1 MANVLNPE
9 PESIT
14 LNTTLEPTT
23 LEPATELEQPPFES
37 TSNPETAEVVE
48 VPALDADAPTEP
60 VAKAVPVEA
69 APAEEIAPEIV
80 AQAEPVVEAK
90 AEPVVAAAAEPVVE
104 AKAEPVV
111 AAKAEPVVEAKAEP
125 VVEAKAEPVV
135 AAVAETAAEIQAAP
149 EAAPPATAAAPVAR
163 AKAPEH
169 GLESM
174 DDFSAA
180 LAAFEREQAAE
191 AAAVEAYGDKI
202 VSGTVIKQTEKHL
215 VVDVGLKSEGLV
227 PLEQVLDH
235 SGAVRFNPGDVI
247 DVVIEREE
255 PEGGYLV
262 SFERAQRLRIW
273 DTIEKAA
280 NDKTP
285 MTGTVISRVKGGLTV
300 DIGLK
305 AFLPGSQL
313 EIRPV
318 RNLDGYLGQQIE
330 VRVIKLNKKRGNVVV
345 SRKEILEE
353 EQNAKRSTTLE
364 HLGEGAILTGT
375 VKNLTDYGAFV
386 DLGGIDGLLH
396 ITDMSWGRL
405 THPRDLVNV
414 GDEIQVKVLKFD
426 KDKQRVSLGFKQL
439 TPDPWLDASERY
451 PVGAHV
457 KGRVLSVT
465 DYGAFVELEQGIEGL
480 VHLSEMTWSKR
491 LKHPSKLVKPGD
503 EVETVV
509 LSVNPADRRI
519 SLGMKQL
526 LENPWENLTEKY
538 PTGAVVE
545 GRVRN
550 LTDFGAFIEIEDGI
564 DGLVHVSNLSWTKRV
579 KHPSEIVKKGE
590 KVKAVVLGVEP
601 AEPASLA
608 GHQAVAA
615 RRLGELLRLA
625 SGGRRGPRQGAAD
638 GAIWSLRRDRGGCR
652 GSLPHL
658 RGRRRR
664 RIEAGD
670 GPGARLQDHQDQR
683 RGEEGGLEPARHRPG
698 GQPHT
703 GRALQGGYS
712 QASGLQLHHHARR
725 PDQLAQGRALSRFP
739 FRHQCTTA
747 ALRGGRCCLDF
758 VFHSFS
764 LCPASTLA
772 SATPGVSFQVK
783 ESSTMPRNVDARIPY
798 SAEFQP

>member
-1 MANVLNPE
+1 MSNVLNPE
-9 PESIT
+9 PESTT
-14 LNTTLEPTT
+14 LNTELETPT
-23 LEPATELEQPPFES
+23 LEPATESLQPSSES
-37 TSNPETAEVVE
+37 TSTPETAVVVE

-60 VAKAVPVEA
+60 EVQA
-69 APAEEIAPEIV
+69 APAEVPA
-80 AQAEPVVEAK
+80 VVEAP
-90 AEPVVAAAAEPVVE
+90 AP
-104 AKAEPVV
+104 
-111 AAKAEPVVEAKAEP
+111 
-125 VVEAKAEPVV
+125 
-135 AAVAETAAEIQAAP
+135 AAEIPAAPEVQAAPAEVPAAVEAPAPAAEEIAAPAAETTETAAP
-149 EAAPPATAAAPVAR
+149 EAAH
-163 AKAPEH
+163 EDH
-169 GLESM
+169 LESM

-180 LAAFEREQAAE
+180 LEAFEREQAAE
-191 AAAVEAYGDKI
+191 AAAVEAYGDK
-202 VSGTVIKQTEKHL
+202 VVQGTVIKQTEKHL

-235 SGAVRFNPGDVI
+235 TGAVKFNAGDVI

-262 SFERAQRLRIW
+262 SYEKAQRLRVW
-273 DTIEKAA
+273 DSIEKAA

-285 MTGTVISRVKGGLTV
+285 VTGTVIARVKGGLTV

-318 RNLDGYLGQQIE
+318 RNLDGYLGQPIE

-353 EQNAKRSTTLE
+353 EQNARRSTTLE
-364 HLGEGAILTGT
+364 HLFEGAVLTGT

-414 GDEIQVKVLKFD
+414 SDEIQVKVLKFD

-509 LSVNPADRRI
+509 LNVNPSDRRI

-526 LENPWENLTEKY
+526 MENPWENLADRY
-538 PTGAVVE
+538 PAGTIVE

-579 KHPSEIVKKGE
+579 KHPSEVVKKGE

-601 AEPASLA
+601 
-608 GHQAVAA
+608 QN
-615 RRLGELLRLA
+615 RRLSLGIKQLQPDVWESFFAAHRVGDVVHGKVLRTA
-625 SGGRRGPRQGAAD
+625 QFGAFVEIAE
-638 GAIWSLRRDRGGCR
+638 GVEGLCHIS
-652 GSLPHL
+652 
-658 RGRRRR
+658 
-664 RIEAGD
+664 EAGE
-670 GPGARLQDHQDQR
+670 
-683 RGEEGGLEPARHRPG
+683 GEEGASKLEVGLEHEFKIIKINVEEKKVG
-698 GQPHT
+698 LSL
-703 GRALQGGYS
+703 RAVNGTE
-712 QASGLQLHHHARR
+712 ASR
-725 PDQLAQGRALSRFP
+725 AQVESYKADHKHP
-739 FRHQCTTA
+739 
-747 ALRGGRCCLDF
+747 
-758 VFHSFS
+758 
-764 LCPASTLA
+764 
-772 SATPGVSFQVK
+772 VS
-783 ESSTMPRNVDARIPY
+783 SSTTTLGDLINWKSER
-798 SAEFQP
+798 

>member
-1 MANVLNPE
+1 MSNVLNPE

-14 LNTTLEPTT
+14 LNTELETPT
-23 LEPATELEQPPFES
+23 LEPATESEQPSYES
-37 TSNPETAEVVE
+37 TSNPEKAQVAQS
-48 VPALDADAPTEP
+48 PALDADAPTETGKTETAGS
-60 VAKAVPVEA
+60 VTEEA
-69 APAEEIAPEIV
+69 APAEETAPQ
-80 AQAEPVVEAK
+80 AQAEV
-90 AEPVVAAAAEPVVE
+90 
-104 AKAEPVV
+104 
-111 AAKAEPVVEAKAEP
+111 
-125 VVEAKAEPVV
+125 
-135 AAVAETAAEIQAAP
+135 AP
-149 EAAPPATAAAPVAR
+149 EPAHAAHDFQA
-163 AKAPEH
+163 
-169 GLESM
+169 GESM

-180 LAAFEREQAAE
+180 LEAFEREQAAE
-191 AAAVEAYGDKI
+191 AAAVEAYGDKL

-227 PLEQVLDH
+227 PLEQVQDH
-235 SGAVRFNPGDVI
+235 TGAVKFNPGDVI

-262 SFERAQRLRIW
+262 SYERAQRLRVW

-280 NDKTP
+280 NEKTP
-285 MTGTVISRVKGGLTV
+285 VIGTVVSRVKGGLTV

-305 AFLPGSQL
+305 AFLPGSQI

-364 HLGEGAILTGT
+364 HLGEGTVLTGT

-439 TPDPWLDASERY
+439 TPDPWLDAAERY

-601 AEPASLA
+601 
-608 GHQAVAA
+608 QN
-615 RRLGELLRLA
+615 RRLSLGIKQLQPDVWESFFATHRVGDVVHGKVLRTA
-625 SGGRRGPRQGAAD
+625 QFGAFVEIAE
-638 GAIWSLRRDRGGCR
+638 GVEGLCHIS
-652 GSLPHL
+652 
-658 RGRRRR
+658 
-664 RIEAGD
+664 EAGD
-670 GPGARLQDHQDQR
+670 DATKL
-683 RGEEGGLEPARHRPG
+683 ETGLEHEFKIIKINVEEKKVGLSLRAV
-698 GQPHT
+698 GQEAS
-703 GRALQGGYS
+703 RAQVENYK
-712 QASGLQLHHHARR
+712 ADAHKH
-725 PDQLAQGRALSRFP
+725 P
-739 FRHQCTTA
+739 
-747 ALRGGRCCLDF
+747 
-758 VFHSFS
+758 
-764 LCPASTLA
+764 
-772 SATPGVSFQVK
+772 VS
-783 ESSTMPRNVDARIPY
+783 SSTTTLGDLINWRKGER
-798 SAEFQP
+798 

>member
-14 LNTTLEPTT
+14 LTTELETPT
-23 LEPATELEQPPFES
+23 LEPAAELVQPSSES
-37 TSNPETAEVVE
+37 TSNPETAEVAKAVE
-48 VPALDADAPTEP
+48 ISALDADAPTEP
-60 VAKAVPVEA
+60 VAEA
-69 APAEEIAPEIV
+69 APAEVIPAEAAPV
-80 AQAEPVVEAK
+80 AEVAAEVPAQPEPAAVAVPELAIPAEAVAVLESAPVVEA
-90 AEPVVAAAAEPVVE
+90 PVTVAAPVVE
-104 AKAEPVV
+104 A
-111 AAKAEPVVEAKAEP
+111 
-125 VVEAKAEPVV
+125 
-135 AAVAETAAEIQAAP
+135 
-149 EAAPPATAAAPVAR
+149 APVA
-163 AKAPEH
+163 APAVAAPAPEKAAAHAEH

-202 VSGTVIKQTEKHL
+202 VSGTVLKQTEKHL

-235 SGAVRFNPGDVI
+235 TGAVKFQPGDVI
-247 DVVIEREE
+247 EVVIEREE

-262 SFERAQRLRIW
+262 SYERAQRLRVW

-285 MTGTVISRVKGGLTV
+285 VIGTVVSRVKGGLTV

-353 EQNAKRSTTLE
+353 EQTAKRSTTLE
-364 HLGEGAILTGT
+364 HLGEGAVLTGT

-439 TPDPWLDASERY
+439 TPDPWLDAAERY

-457 KGRVLSVT
+457 HGRVLSVT

-491 LKHPSKLVKPGD
+491 LKHPSKLVKPND

-538 PTGAVVE
+538 PAGTVVE

-601 AEPASLA
+601 
-608 GHQAVAA
+608 QN
-615 RRLGELLRLA
+615 RRLSLGIKQLQPDVWESFFAEHRVGDVVHGKVLRTA
-625 SGGRRGPRQGAAD
+625 QFGAFVEIAE
-638 GAIWSLRRDRGGCR
+638 GVEGLCHIS
-652 GSLPHL
+652 
-658 RGRRRR
+658 
-664 RIEAGD
+664 EAGD
-670 GPGARLQDHQDQR
+670 DGGPSKL
-683 RGEEGGLEPARHRPG
+683 ETGLEHDFKIIKINVEEKKVGLSLRAI
-698 GQPHT
+698 GQEAT
-703 GRALQGGYS
+703 RATVESYS
-712 QASGLQLHHHARR
+712 NNK
-725 PDQLAQGRALSRFP
+725 
-739 FRHQCTTA
+739 
-747 ALRGGRCCLDF
+747 
-758 VFHSFS
+758 
-764 LCPASTLA
+764 
-772 SATPGVSFQVK
+772 TPVS
-783 ESSTMPRNVDARIPY
+783 SSTTTLGDLINFRK
-798 SAEFQP
+798 SEH

>member
-1 MANVLNPE
+1 MSNVLNPE
-9 PESIT
+9 TESIT
-14 LNTTLEPTT
+14 LNTELETPT
-23 LEPATELEQPPFES
+23 LEPATELQQPSFES
-37 TSNPETAEVVE
+37 TSNPETAEITE
-48 VPALDADAPTEP
+48 AIEPFALDADATTEP
-60 VAKAVPVEA
+60 VAAAVPDEQASVAPELAPVELAESPAPVETAQTVEPVPVEEAVAAA
-69 APAEEIAPEIV
+69 APAV
-80 AQAEPVVEAK
+80 DEP
-90 AEPVVAAAAEPVVE
+90 AAAEPVVTE
-104 AKAEPVV
+104 AAAEPVV
-111 AAKAEPVVEAKAEP
+111 TEAAAEPVVTEP
-125 VVEAKAEPVV
+125 VT
-135 AAVAETAAEIQAAP
+135 AAVAVAAQPAPAPKRPAAH
-149 EAAPPATAAAPVAR
+149 
-163 AKAPEH
+163 PEH
-169 GLESM
+169 GTESM
-174 DDFSAA
+174 EDFSAA
-180 LAAFEREQAAE
+180 LEAFEREQAAE
-191 AAAVEAYGDKI
+191 AAAVEAYGDKV

-227 PLEQVLDH
+227 PLEQVVDH
-235 SGAVRFNPGDVI
+235 TGAARFQPGDVI

-262 SFERAQRLRIW
+262 SYEKAQRLRVW

-285 MTGTVISRVKGGLTV
+285 VIGTVVSRVKGGLTV
-300 DIGLK
+300 DIGMK

-353 EQNAKRSTTLE
+353 EQTTKRSHTLE
-364 HLGEGAILTGT
+364 QLGEGAMLTGT

-439 TPDPWLDASERY
+439 TPDPWLDATERY

-465 DYGAFVELEQGIEGL
+465 DYGSFVELEQGIEGL

-526 LENPWENLTEKY
+526 MENPWEHLTERY
-538 PTGAVVE
+538 PAGTVVE

-579 KHPSEIVKKGE
+579 KHPSEVVKKGE

-601 AEPASLA
+601 
-608 GHQAVAA
+608 QN
-615 RRLGELLRLA
+615 RRLSLGIKQLQPDVWESFFANHRVGDVVHGKVLRTAQFGAFVEIAEGVEGLCHISEAVGED
-625 SGGRRGPRQGAAD
+625 GGPAKLEQGQEHD
-638 GAIWSLRRDRGGCR
+638 FKIIKINVEEKKVGLSLRAVG
-652 GSLPHL
+652 H
-658 RGRRRR
+658 
-664 RIEAGD
+664 EASR
-670 GPGARLQDHQDQR
+670 ATVEHYK
-683 RGEEGGLEPARHRPG
+683 ETTHK
-698 GQPHT
+698 QP
-703 GRALQGGYS
+703 
-712 QASGLQLHHHARR
+712 
-725 PDQLAQGRALSRFP
+725 
-739 FRHQCTTA
+739 
-747 ALRGGRCCLDF
+747 
-758 VFHSFS
+758 
-764 LCPASTLA
+764 
-772 SATPGVSFQVK
+772 VS
-783 ESSTMPRNVDARIPY
+783 SSTTTLGDLLNWRKNER
-798 SAEFQP
+798 

>member
-1 MANVLNPE
+1 MPNVLNPE

-14 LNTTLEPTT
+14 LNTELEIPT
-23 LEPATELEQPPFES
+23 LEPATELEQPPYES
-37 TSNPETAEVVE
+37 TSNTETAEVALTDDE
-48 VPALDADAPTEP
+48 LAALDADAPTEP
-60 VAKAVPVEA
+60 VDQTPPV
-69 APAEEIAPEIV
+69 AE
-80 AQAEPVVEAK
+80 
-90 AEPVVAAAAEPVVE
+90 VAAA
-104 AKAEPVV
+104 
-111 AAKAEPVVEAKAEP
+111 
-125 VVEAKAEPVV
+125 
-135 AAVAETAAEIQAAP
+135 ETPQVTAS
-149 EAAPPATAAAPVAR
+149 APPVDEVASPSESVPEPRAAAPVHEAHG
-163 AKAPEH
+163 PESA
-169 GLESM
+169 E
-174 DDFSAA
+174 DFSAA

-191 AAAVEAYGDKI
+191 AAAVEAFGDKI
-202 VSGTVIKQTEKHL
+202 VSGTVIKATDKHL
-215 VVDVGLKSEGLV
+215 VIDVGLKSEGLV

-235 SGAVRFNPGDVI
+235 TGEVKFHPGDVI

-255 PEGGYLV
+255 PEGGYLA

-273 DTIEKAA
+273 ETIEKAA
-280 NDKTP
+280 AGKTP
-285 MTGTVISRVKGGLTV
+285 LMGTVVSRVKGGLTV

-353 EQNAKRSTTLE
+353 EQTAKRTGTLGQ
-364 HLGEGAILTGT
+364 LGEGAILTGT

-451 PVGAHV
+451 PVGARVH
-457 KGRVLSVT
+457 GRVLSVT

-526 LENPWENLTEKY
+526 LDNPWENLTERY
-538 PTGAVVE
+538 PAGTVVE

-550 LTDFGAFIEIEDGI
+550 LTEFGAFIEIEDGI
-564 DGLVHVSNLSWTKRV
+564 DGLVHVSNLSWTKRI
-579 KHPSEIVKKGE
+579 KHPSEVVKKGE

-601 AEPASLA
+601 
-608 GHQAVAA
+608 QN
-615 RRLGELLRLA
+615 RRLSLGIKQLQPDVWESFFAAHRVGDVVHGKVLRTA
-625 SGGRRGPRQGAAD
+625 QFGAFVEIAE
-638 GAIWSLRRDRGGCR
+638 GVEGLCHIS
-652 GSLPHL
+652 
-658 RGRRRR
+658 
-664 RIEAGD
+664 EAGD
-670 GPGARLQDHQDQR
+670 EAGKPSKL
-683 RGEEGGLEPARHRPG
+683 ETGLEHDFKIIKINVEEKKVGLSLRAV
-698 GQPHT
+698 
-703 GRALQGGYS
+703 GRE
-712 QASGLQLHHHARR
+712 ASR
-725 PDQLAQGRALSRFP
+725 AQVESYKKEVHKAP
-739 FRHQCTTA
+739 
-747 ALRGGRCCLDF
+747 
-758 VFHSFS
+758 
-764 LCPASTLA
+764 
-772 SATPGVSFQVK
+772 VS
-783 ESSTMPRNVDARIPY
+783 SSTTTLGDLINWRKSER
-798 SAEFQP
+798 

>member
-9 PESIT
+9 TESTT
-14 LNTTLEPTT
+14 LNTELESPT
-23 LEPATELEQPPFES
+23 LEPATEQVQPLPES
-37 TSNPETAEVVE
+37 TSNTETAETVE
-48 VPALDADAPTEP
+48 TPALDADAITEP
-60 VAKAVPVEA
+60 VVEEPPVVKATVEA
-69 APAEEIAPEIV
+69 APAAEVATEPAAP
-80 AQAEPVVEAK
+80 AK
-90 AEPVVAAAAEPVVE
+90 P
-104 AKAEPVV
+104 
-111 AAKAEPVVEAKAEP
+111 
-125 VVEAKAEPVV
+125 V
-135 AAVAETAAEIQAAP
+135 AAVP
-149 EAAPPATAAAPVAR
+149 
-163 AKAPEH
+163 AKAAHLEH
-169 GLESM
+169 SLEHM

-180 LAAFEREQAAE
+180 LEAFEREQAAE

-202 VSGTVIKQTEKHL
+202 VSGTVIKTTDKHL
-215 VVDVGLKSEGLV
+215 VIDMGLKSEGLV
-227 PLEQVLDH
+227 PLEQVQDH
-235 SGAVRFNPGDVI
+235 TGAVKFQPGEVI
-247 DVVIEREE
+247 EVVIEREE

-262 SFERAQRLRIW
+262 SYERAQRLRVW
-273 DTIEKAA
+273 DVIEKAA
-280 NDKTP
+280 ADKTP
-285 MTGTVISRVKGGLTV
+285 VMGTVVSRVKGGVTV

-353 EQNAKRSTTLE
+353 EQNAKLSTTLDQ
-364 HLGEGAILTGT
+364 LGEGAVLTGT

-439 TPDPWLDASERY
+439 TPDPWLDAIERY

-457 KGRVLSVT
+457 HGRVLSVT

-491 LKHPSKLVKPGD
+491 LKHPSKLVKPAD

-526 LENPWENLTEKY
+526 LDNPWENLTDKY
-538 PTGAVVE
+538 PAGTIVE

-564 DGLVHVSNLSWTKRV
+564 DGLVHVSTLSWTKRV

-601 AEPASLA
+601 
-608 GHQAVAA
+608 QN
-615 RRLGELLRLA
+615 RRLSLGIKQLQPDVWESFFATHRVGDLVHGKVLRTA
-625 SGGRRGPRQGAAD
+625 QFGAFVEIAE
-638 GAIWSLRRDRGGCR
+638 GVEGLCHIS
-652 GSLPHL
+652 
-658 RGRRRR
+658 
-664 RIEAGD
+664 EAGD
-670 GPGARLQDHQDQR
+670 
-683 RGEEGGLEPARHRPG
+683 EGGGPSKLE
-698 GQPHT
+698 T
-703 GRALQGGYS
+703 GLEHEFKIIKINVEEKKV
-712 QASGLQLHHHARR
+712 GL
-725 PDQLAQGRALSRFP
+725 S
-739 FRHQCTTA
+739 
-747 ALRGGRCCLDF
+747 LR
-758 VFHSFS
+758 
-764 LCPASTLA
+764 A
-772 SATPGVSFQVK
+772 SASSGHEASRAQVESYKK
-783 ESSTMPRNVDARIPY
+783 ESHKAPVSSSTTTLGDLINWK
-798 SAEFQP
+798 SEKSEKSE

>member
-1 MANVLNPE
+1 MAKLLNPE
-9 PESIT
+9 TESTT
-14 LNTTLEPTT
+14 LNTALELPT
-23 LEPATELEQPPFES
+23 LEPATEQEQPLPES
-37 TSNPETAEVVE
+37 TSNPETAEAVE
-48 VPALDADAPTEP
+48 NPALDADAPTEP
-60 VAKAVPVEA
+60 LTPVAEASPVVEAAAEAEPAPVATEIPAQAAPAAVIETPVVKAAPRAKARTQRAKAEAAPVIVTTPVVEAPVVEA
-69 APAEEIAPEIV
+69 AP
-80 AQAEPVVEAK
+80 EAK
-90 AEPVVAAAAEPVVE
+90 QAVTAPQPQAVEPVAAAPAP
-104 AKAEPVV
+104 AK
-111 AAKAEPVVEAKAEP
+111 
-125 VVEAKAEPVV
+125 
-135 AAVAETAAEIQAAP
+135 
-149 EAAPPATAAAPVAR
+149 VAR
-163 AKAPEH
+163 PDH
-169 GLESM
+169 SLDSM

-180 LAAFEREQAAE
+180 LEAFEREQAAE
-191 AAAVEAYGDKI
+191 AAAVEAFGDKI
-202 VSGTVIKQTEKHL
+202 VSGTVIKATDKHL
-215 VVDVGLKSEGLV
+215 VIDVGLKSEGLV

-235 SGAVRFNPGDVI
+235 TGAVKFQPGDVI

-255 PEGGYLV
+255 SEGGYLA
-262 SFERAQRLRIW
+262 SYERAQRLRIW
-273 DTIEKAA
+273 DAIEKAA
-280 NDKTP
+280 ADKTP
-285 MTGTVISRVKGGLTV
+285 MMGTVVSRVKGGVTV

-318 RNLDGYLGQQIE
+318 RNLDGYLGQKIE

-353 EQNAKRSTTLE
+353 EQNAKRSGTLKQ
-364 HLGEGAILTGT
+364 LGEGVVLTGT

-439 TPDPWLDASERY
+439 TPDPWLDATERY
-451 PVGAHV
+451 PVGARVH
-457 KGRVLSVT
+457 GRVLSVT

-491 LKHPSKLVKPGD
+491 LKHPSKLVKPAD

-538 PTGAVVE
+538 PAGTIVE

-601 AEPASLA
+601 
-608 GHQAVAA
+608 QN
-615 RRLGELLRLA
+615 RRLSLGIKQLQPDVWESFFATHRVGDQVHGKVLRTA
-625 SGGRRGPRQGAAD
+625 QFGAFVEIAE
-638 GAIWSLRRDRGGCR
+638 GVEGLCHIS
-652 GSLPHL
+652 
-658 RGRRRR
+658 
-664 RIEAGD
+664 EAGD
-670 GPGARLQDHQDQR
+670 
-683 RGEEGGLEPARHRPG
+683 EGGGPSKLETGLEHDFKIIKINVEEKKVGLSLRAAGHREAS
-698 GQPHT
+698 
-703 GRALQGGYS
+703 RA
-712 QASGLQLHHHARR
+712 
-725 PDQLAQGRALSRFP
+725 
-739 FRHQCTTA
+739 
-747 ALRGGRCCLDF
+747 
-758 VFHSFS
+758 
-764 LCPASTLA
+764 
-772 SATPGVSFQVK
+772 QVENYKK
-783 ESSTMPRNVDARIPY
+783 ESHKAPVSSSTTTLGDLINWKSER
-798 SAEFQP
+798 

>member
-1 MANVLNPE
+1 MADVLNPE

-14 LNTTLEPTT
+14 LNTELEIPT
-23 LEPATELEQPPFES
+23 LEPATELAQPSSES
-37 TSNPETAEVVE
+37 TSTPETAVV
-48 VPALDADAPTEP
+48 VDSPAMDADAPTVPE
-60 VAKAVPVEA
+60 VQAVPVAVATAVA
-69 APAEEIAPEIV
+69 APAQEIV
-80 AQAEPVVEAK
+80 AEVVAQPVVEVAQPVVEAPAAPS
-90 AEPVVAAAAEPVVE
+90 AEQSAADE
-104 AKAEPVV
+104 AKDEAE
-111 AAKAEPVVEAKAEP
+111 ALA
-125 VVEAKAEPVV
+125 
-135 AAVAETAAEIQAAP
+135 
-149 EAAPPATAAAPVAR
+149 
-163 AKAPEH
+163 EH
-169 GLESM
+169 GFDSM
-174 DDFSAA
+174 EDFSAA

-191 AAAVEAYGDKI
+191 AATVEAYGDKV

-215 VVDVGLKSEGLV
+215 VIDVAGLKSEGLV
-227 PLEQVLDH
+227 PLDQVLDH
-235 SGAVRFNPGDVI
+235 TGAVKFVAGDVI

-262 SFERAQRLRIW
+262 SYEKAQRLRVW
-273 DTIEKAA
+273 DVIEKAA
-280 NDKTP
+280 TDKTP
-285 MTGTVISRVKGGLTV
+285 VIGTVVSRVKGGLTV

-353 EQNAKRSTTLE
+353 EQNAKRSTTLDQ
-364 HLGEGAILTGT
+364 LGEGAVLTGT

-457 KGRVLSVT
+457 HGRVLSVT

-491 LKHPSKLVKPGD
+491 LKHPSKLVKPSD

-509 LSVNPADRRI
+509 LSVNPSDRRI

-526 LENPWENLTEKY
+526 MDNPWENLTERY
-538 PTGAVVE
+538 PSGTVVE

-601 AEPASLA
+601 
-608 GHQAVAA
+608 QN
-615 RRLGELLRLA
+615 RRLSLGIKQLQPDVWESFFAAHRVGDVVHGKVLRTA
-625 SGGRRGPRQGAAD
+625 QFGAFVEIAE
-638 GAIWSLRRDRGGCR
+638 GVEGLCHIS
-652 GSLPHL
+652 
-658 RGRRRR
+658 
-664 RIEAGD
+664 EAGD
-670 GPGARLQDHQDQR
+670 DGGASKLETGMEHEFKIIKINV
-683 RGEEGGLEPARHRPG
+683 EEKKVGLSLRAI
-698 GQPHT
+698 GQEAS
-703 GRALQGGYS
+703 RAQVENYK
-712 QASGLQLHHHARR
+712 ADAHKH
-725 PDQLAQGRALSRFP
+725 P
-739 FRHQCTTA
+739 
-747 ALRGGRCCLDF
+747 
-758 VFHSFS
+758 
-764 LCPASTLA
+764 
-772 SATPGVSFQVK
+772 VS
-783 ESSTMPRNVDARIPY
+783 SSTTTLGDLINWRKSGN
-798 SAEFQP
+798 